1 MVSGQ
6 HSEVIDMSEKEEAKP
21 MTQNDYDYLSRRIE
35 RLSERQREQRED
47 HERLSKRIRLLVRIL
62 VDKKIVGEEVAKSV
76 EETGKKDL
84 LDWLIEQLKSE

>member
-35 RLSERQREQRED
+35 RLSERQRED